1 MYIPSQRR
9 FFFRLERK
17 NKEQDVSEKVDYGHH
32 NSQNLST
39 EKEKSRYEA
48 SELKLR
54 SQERAKQIK
63 KAREEFL
70 CISGTSDKRISTTS
84 SVGALLS
91 STGRAE
97 LQRASNTNAEIVA
110 SCKEEDKKEK
120 KDSNSESQNIS
131 SLGVSSTQTSNDS
144 QRAKK
149 ITSDN
154 LRDNRADANKS
165 YSCPSSPKF

>member
-1 MYIPSQRR
+1 M
-9 FFFRLERK
+9 
-17 NKEQDVSEKVDYGHH
+17 
-32 NSQNLST
+32 
-39 EKEKSRYEA
+39 
-48 SELKLR
+48 R

-97 LQRASNTNAEIVA
+97 IQRVSHTNAEIVA
-110 SCKEEDKKEK
+110 FCKQDDEKEK
-120 KDSNSESQNIS
+120 KDSNLDSQNIS
-131 SLGVSSTQTSNDS
+131 SLGVSSSQAANDLH
-144 QRAKK
+144 RAKK
-149 ITSDN
+149 ITPDI
-154 LRDNRADANKS
+154 LRDNRVDTNKS

>member
-1 MYIPSQRR
+1 MTIPFKEY

-17 NKEQDVSEKVDYGHH
+17 TKEEDASQKVDYGHH
-32 NSQNLST
+32 SSQNLST
-39 EKEKSRYEA
+39 ENRNSHYET

-91 STGRAE
+91 STGQTD
-97 LQRASNTNAEIVA
+97 LKRASPINAEIVT
-110 SCKEEDKKEK
+110 SCKENDEKETK
-120 KDSNSESQNIS
+120 ESNLDSRNIS
-131 SLGVSSTQTSNDS
+131 SLGVSSSQAANDLH
-144 QRAKK
+144 RGKK
-149 ITSDN
+149 VAPDI
-154 LRDNRADANKS
+154 LRDNRADTNKS

>member
-1 MYIPSQRR
+1 MTIPFNEY

-17 NKEQDVSEKVDYGHH
+17 TKEEDASQKVDYGHH
-32 NSQNLST
+32 SSQNLST
-39 EKEKSRYEA
+39 ENRNSHYET

-91 STGRAE
+91 STGQTD
-97 LQRASNTNAEIVA
+97 LQRASPINAEIVT
-110 SCKEEDKKEK
+110 SCKEDDEKETK
-120 KDSNSESQNIS
+120 ESNWESKNIS
-131 SLGVSSTQTSNDS
+131 SSGVSGS
-144 QRAKK
+144 QAEDREIAKK
-149 ITSDN
+149 SCTPEQRSDTRRRKTR
-154 LRDNRADANKS
+154 L
-165 YSCPSSPKF
+165 